1 MYPVHRKIALLAA
14 MASLAGATACGGSDA
29 PPAGQPGKPQATLG
43 AVEWTEC
50 QERQLSLACAT
61 VDVPLDWSDPDSER
75 ISFFVRRLDAATDAP
90 LGQVWLFV
98 GGPGSS
104 GRGLLDAA
112 PHFAGLGYDVYVPDY
127 RGVGRSTPLACAG
140 ETGRQTSLDC
150 IDELWDRFGEG
161 LRFFS
166 TTDAAMD
173 VGKTIEAFRKPGE
186 KVFVYGMSYGTF
198 LGNRYLTLFPD
209 QADGAILDGICPATG
224 CNIHQDLNLNLV
236 AKQVFDTC
244 GRDPDCREKLSAD
257 PWAKLTDLQ
266 KRLSSGH
273 CRDFAGFYGAQ
284 ALSTILAWSVDN
296 RHLVPLALASAYR
309 LDRCSPE
316 DVEAVKTLLTS
327 LAPGVFDPAENA
339 PYSDFLYQAILLSE
353 FWEPALTP
361 EDLIAEVRDLVVA
374 PGYGYS
380 LAAMRDDWL
389 MPLYETPAELY
400 RWADVSMPV
409 LLLNGTLDAQTTV
422 WDLETAGLADAFSK
436 PGQSYVEV
444 PFGAHGILY
453 EGSARGGQTTCGF
466 HMVADFLDDPT
477 RPVDTSCLAGLEQID
492 LEGAGLPSRN
502 MFGTSS
508 LWENLGVRAL
518 TAAPDPDAV
527 AAFERA
533 KERAA
538 ALRRGW

>member
-1 MYPVHRKIALLAA
+1 MYPVHRKIALLAGL
-14 MASLAGATACGGSDA
+14 ASLAGATACGGSSNS
-29 PPAGQPGKPQATLG
+29 PPTSQNGKPQATLG
-43 AVEWTEC
+43 AVEWADC
-50 QERQLSLACAT
+50 QERQLALACAH

-75 ISFFVRRLDAATDAP
+75 ISFFVRRLDATTDVS
-90 LGQVWLFV
+90 LGQIWLFV

-112 PHFAGLGYDVYVPDY
+112 PHFANLGYDVYVPDY

-173 VGKTIEAFRKPGE
+173 VGKTIEAIRKPGE

-236 AKQVFDTC
+236 AKRVFDTC
-244 GRDPDCREKLSAD
+244 GQDPDCREKLSAD
-257 PWAKLTDLQ
+257 PWAKLADLQ

-309 LDRCSPE
+309 LDRCTPE
-316 DVEAVKTLLTS
+316 DAEAVKTLLRWR
-327 LAPGVFDPAENA
+327 PGSSTP
-339 PYSDFLYQAILLSE
+339 PRTR
-353 FWEPALTP
+353 LT
-361 EDLIAEVRDLVVA
+361 R
-374 PGYGYS
+374 
-380 LAAMRDDWL
+380 
-389 MPLYETPAELY
+389 
-400 RWADVSMPV
+400 
-409 LLLNGTLDAQTTV
+409 
-422 WDLETAGLADAFSK
+422 
-436 PGQSYVEV
+436 
-444 PFGAHGILY
+444 
-453 EGSARGGQTTCGF
+453 
-466 HMVADFLDDPT
+466 
-477 RPVDTSCLAGLEQID
+477 
-492 LEGAGLPSRN
+492 
-502 MFGTSS
+502 TSS
-508 LWENLGVRAL
+508 TRRSSSPSSGSRGSRRRIWSRRSG
-518 TAAPDPDAV
+518 TWWW
-527 AAFERA
+527 
-533 KERAA
+533 
-538 ALRRGW
+538 RRGTATASRRCATTG